1 MRTRTVKALGALAM
15 LGASALVIAG
25 CSAGNTGGPSG
36 APSDAAELPSTDWVR
51 ADAAGVQDGG
61 EVTLAVSSLPT
72 NFNINQIDGNESD
85 TGLIV
90 GPTIGAPMKIDES
103 GLPVLDENYASS
115 AEVTSEDPQIVEIK
129 LNPDAVWEDGTPIT
143 VADYV
148 ATWQALNGSNEEYVP
163 ASTAG
168 WEDITSV
175 EQGDDEFHVVMT
187 FANPYADWQALVSS
201 GAITGGVMK
210 ASVASDPAVFNEGFL
225 ATGMPSS
232 GPYVFTDIDTTAG
245 VVTLERNPLWWG
257 ETPKLDRIL
266 FQAVSQDQ
274 QGSSFA
280 NGEIDALEISAN
292 ADLYETANGVDG
304 AEIQATNGTTWTH
317 VTMNAKEG
325 PLADVNVRKAVAS
338 IVNREQ
344 IAAAANTP
352 VGVPAVTQGD
362 YIFMAGQAGYVDDS
376 LPLDSDAAE
385 AFLEDAGYSK
395 DGDSWVKD
403 GEPLE
408 LSVTVPADT
417 ATNIQRAE
425 QVQADLGDFGIPVE
439 IVSVPVAGYFSDY
452 VIPGDF
458 EMVTF
463 SWVGTAFPISSA
475 EALFYPLD
483 SESNFTGTT
492 EESLGEM
499 WDRANAE
506 LDPDARIEIA
516 NEISAAIWDYVPM
529 FPIAPLPEVWAVQDG
544 LVNYGA
550 TQFEKTDWTI
560 VGWAAE

>member
-1 MRTRTVKALGALAM
+1 MRTRSAKALGAIAM

-25 CSAGNTGGPSG
+25 CSAGNTE
-36 APSDAAELPSTDWVR
+36 APSDAPTDAAELPTTDWVR
-51 ADAAGVQDGG
+51 AAAADVEDGG
-61 EVTLAVSSLPT
+61 DLNLAVSALPV
-72 NFNINQIDGNESD
+72 NFNIYQIDGNESD
-85 TGLIV
+85 TNDIV
-90 GPTIGAPMKIDES
+90 ETTLGGPFKIDES
-103 GLPVLDENYASS
+103 GVPIVDENYASS
-115 AEVTSEDPQIVEIK
+115 AEVTSEDPQVVEIK

-143 VADYV
+143 VADYE
-148 ATWQALNGSNEEYVP
+148 ATWLANNGSNEEFINV
-163 ASTAG
+163 STAG
-168 WEDITSV
+168 WDQIESI
-175 EQGDDEFHVVMT
+175 EQGDDEYHVVVT
-187 FANPYADWQALVSS
+187 FSSIYADWQGLF
-201 GAITGGVMK
+201 T
-210 ASVASDPAVFNEGFL
+210 SVLKESIATDPAAFNEGFL
-225 ATGMPSS
+225 TQGMPSS
-232 GPYVFTDIDTTAG
+232 GPFMFTDIDVTG
-245 VVTLERNPLWWG
+245 QVITLERNPLWWG

-280 NGEIDALEISAN
+280 NGEIDALYISAS
-292 ADLYETANGVDG
+292 ADLYETAQTVDG
-304 AEIQATNGTTWTH
+304 ADIQATNGLTWTH

-362 YIFMAGQAGYVDDS
+362 YIFMPGQDGYVDDAI
-376 LPLDSDAAE
+376 PYDLDAGA
-385 AFLEDAGYSK
+385 AFLEEAGYSQ

-425 QVQADLGDFGIPVE
+425 QVQADLGEFGIPVE
-439 IVSVPVAGYFSDY
+439 LVTVPVAGYFSDY

-458 EMVTF
+458 EMVSF
-463 SWVGTAFPISSA
+463 SWVGTAFPISSS
-475 EALFYPLD
+475 EPIFYPLD
-483 SESNFTGTT
+483 SEQNFTGTT
-492 EESLGEM
+492 EESLGDL
-499 WDRANAE
+499 WDQANTE

-516 NEISAAIWDYVPM
+516 NEINAAIWEYVPM
-529 FPIAPLPEVWAVQDG
+529 FPIAPLPNVYAVTDG
-544 LVNYGA
+544 LVNWGA
-550 TQFEKTDWTI
+550 TQFETIDWTL